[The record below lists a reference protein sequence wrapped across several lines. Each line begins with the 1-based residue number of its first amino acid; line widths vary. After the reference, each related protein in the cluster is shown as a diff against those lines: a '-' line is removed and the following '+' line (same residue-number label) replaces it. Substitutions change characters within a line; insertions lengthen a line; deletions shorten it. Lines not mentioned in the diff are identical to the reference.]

1 VNLQYSWGNAL
12 NYEGFVKMAGLPT
25 LESLDVTGKTVLV
38 RLDLNVPM
46 HAGRVTDAT
55 RLTRVIP
62 TLQYLMERHA
72 KVVILSHLGRPQGF
86 DPGLSLAP
94 LVDALSA
101 ALWDR
106 PVRFSPDCV
115 GSTARLAV
123 EGAEPGDVILMENL
137 RFHAAEEANDAEFG
151 RAMAQLGDAY
161 VNDAFSCSHRAHASI
176 VGLNPYLPAAAGRL
190 MEEEVRALTRVLAE
204 PARPLTAIVGG
215 SKVSSKLELLGNLL
229 ARVDH
234 LVIGGAMANTF
245 LHAQGVDV
253 GASLAEVD
261 MADTARAIL
270 AQAADKNCR
279 ILLPVDV
286 VVAKKFKPHAPGMV
300 CEVGAIPADGM
311 ILDIG
316 PRSLFAIAEVIAQSK
331 TLVWNGPVGA
341 FETAPFDAT
350 TVQIARV
357 IAAASRAGALHS
369 VAGGG
374 DTVAALS
381 HAGLSGELS
390 YLSTAGGAF
399 LEWLEGKEL
408 PGITA
413 LMRQADASLRQR
425 A

>member
-1 VNLQYSWGNAL
+1 
-12 NYEGFVKMAGLPT
+12 MAGLPT
-25 LESLDVTGKTVLV
+25 LESLDVTGKTALV

-46 HAGRVTDAT
+46 QAGRVTDAT
-55 RLTRVIP
+55 RITRIIP
-62 TLQYLMERHA
+62 TLQYLMERDA
-72 KVVILSHLGRPQGF
+72 KVVILSHLGRPTGF
-86 DPGLSLAP
+86 DPGQSLAP

-115 GSTARLAV
+115 GSAAKLAV
-123 EGAEPGDVILMENL
+123 EGAAPGDVILMENL
-137 RFHAAEEANDAEFG
+137 RFHKEEEANDPEFG
-151 RAMAQLGDAY
+151 RAMAALGDVY

-176 VGLNPYLPAAAGRL
+176 VGINPHLPSAAGRL
-190 MEEEVRALTRVLAE
+190 MEEEVAALTRVLAD

-215 SKVSSKLELLGNLL
+215 SKVSTKLDLLGNLL

-234 LVIGGAMANTF
+234 LIIGGAMANTF
-245 LHAQGVDV
+245 LHAQGIHV
-253 GASLAEVD
+253 GASLAEAE
-261 MADTARAIL
+261 MAETARGIL
-270 AQAADKNCR
+270 AAAAEKNCR
-279 ILLPVDV
+279 IHLPVDV
-286 VVAKKFKPHAPGMV
+286 VAAKKFKAHAPAMV
-300 CEVGAIPADGM
+300 CDVGAIPADAM

-316 PRSLFAIAEVIAQSK
+316 PRSLLAIAEVIAASK

-350 TVQIARV
+350 TVQIARL

-381 HAGLSGELS
+381 HAGLGAELS

-399 LEWLEGKEL
+399 LEWLEGREL
-408 PGITA
+408 PGIAA
-413 LMRQADASLRQR
+413 LMHSSHAHRKR

>member
-1 VNLQYSWGNAL
+1 
-12 NYEGFVKMAGLPT
+12 MTHTLPT
-25 LESLDVTGKTVLV
+25 LESIDVTGKTVLV

-46 HAGRVTDAT
+46 QAGRVTDAT
-55 RLTRVIP
+55 RIMRIVP

-72 KVVILSHLGRPQGF
+72 KVVILSHLGRPKGF
-86 DPGLSLAP
+86 DPSESLAP

-115 GSTARLAV
+115 GTTAKMAV

-137 RFHAAEEANDAEFG
+137 RFHAEEEKNDPEFA
-151 RAMAQLGDAY
+151 RAMASLGDCF
-161 VNDAFSCSHRAHASI
+161 VNDAFSCSHRAHASV
-176 VGLNPYLPAAAGRL
+176 VGINPYLPSAAGRL
-190 MEEEVRALTRVLAE
+190 MAEEVNALTSVLAD

-215 SKVSSKLELLGNLL
+215 SKVSTKLELLGNLL
-229 ARVDH
+229 AKVDH

-245 LHAQGVDV
+245 LYAQGINV
-253 GASLAEVD
+253 GASLAEKD
-261 MADTARAIL
+261 MADTARTIMAD
-270 AQAADKNCR
+270 AAKSNCT
-279 ILLPVDV
+279 IHLPSDV
-286 VVAKKFKPHAPGMV
+286 VVAKRFKAHAESVV
-300 CEVGAIPADGM
+300 CDVNAIPADGM
-311 ILDIG
+311 VLDIG
-316 PRSLFAIAEVIAQSK
+316 PNSLMALAEVIRQSK

-341 FETAPFDAT
+341 FETTPFDGS
-350 TVQIARV
+350 TVQIARLV
-357 IAAASRAGALHS
+357 ASASRAGKLHS

-374 DTVAALS
+374 DTVAALC
-381 HAGLSGELS
+381 HAGLSRELS

-413 LMRQADASLRQR
+413 LMQAADAHRQR